1 MSALSTPARPALNEA
16 DRWPEPFDPECLRGR
31 YGDLAAMSDDQLV
44 DHYARYGRAEGRIAS
59 PAALREGFIPLA
71 PADASVLE
79 IGPFC
84 QPVMTGPNV
93 RYLDVLDAAGLRAR
107 GEAIGID
114 THQTPDVIH
123 FTQGLGEAAG
133 QGFDIL
139 FSSHNLEHQPDLI
152 GHLKEA
158 AAALAPGGVY
168 MLIVPDRRYC
178 FDHFLPDLTLA
189 RVLDAHLEGRVVH
202 TAQSV
207 IEHRAFTCHNDTL
220 RHWQGDHGPEPDGLD
235 GRVEYAL
242 NELKVAAG
250 SYVDVHAWQFTPNAF
265 HQIMTRLH
273 ALGWSPFRPLRVY
286 DTAYGRNEF
295 TAVLTMN
302 GGG

>member
-1 MSALSTPARPALNEA
+1 MIWPDPWAA
-16 DRWPEPFDPECLRGR
+16 DELR
-31 YGDLAAMSDDQLV
+31 
-44 DHYARYGRAEGRIAS
+44 ARYADLSQLDDEALAQHYEAFGRDEGRVAS
-59 PAALREGFIPLA
+59 PAAVREGFVSVVP
-71 PADASVLE
+71 PDASILE

-114 THQTPDVIH
+114 TSRTPETIH
-123 FTQGLGEAAG
+123 FTDGLGEAAG

-178 FDHFLPDLTLA
+178 FDHFLPDLTLP
-189 RVLDAHLEGRVVH
+189 RVLDAHLSGRTVH

-207 IEHRAFTCHNDTL
+207 IEHRAFTCHNDTM
-220 RHWQGDHGPEPDGLD
+220 RHWLGDHGPEPDGLD
-235 GRVEYAL
+235 HRIDYAL
-242 NELKVAAG
+242 NELKAANG
-250 SYVDVHAWQFTPNAF
+250 EYIDVHAWQFTPQSF
-265 HQIMTRLH
+265 EQVMVRLN

-295 TAVLTMN
+295 TAVLTLDPAP
-302 GGG
+302 